1 MELSNL
7 YSSVNRQLEK
17 LAFLVEAS
25 EGVYGLYE
33 FLLTIGY
40 YDFLTIVG
48 KYAIA
53 YDLLKEL
60 LLEDLI
66 VLEEFTDPDL
76 KQKIRN
82 VELTEVELILNQPFS
97 WYTSSRPMYSVAITA
112 KGEAYIEAAN
122 EIDLKKLERRF
133 LYNDGK

>member
-1 MELSNL
+1 MELSKL

-17 LAFLVEAS
+17 LVFLVEAS

-40 YDFLTIVG
+40 YDFLTIVE

-82 VELTEVELILNQPFS
+82 IELTEVELILNRPFS
-97 WYTSSRPMYSVAITA
+97 WYTSSMPMYSVAITA
-112 KGEAYIEAAN
+112 KGEAYIKEAD
-122 EIDLKKLERRF
+122 EIELKKLEQRF
-133 LYNDGK
+133 LYDVGK